1 MKEKVQK
8 RNLAFFSHQQ
18 YIIAYVRKRGN
29 QNQGNEE
36 KIMIILKSGTMID
49 PKSEFIGK
57 RDIAIEGERIVK
69 IAEDIPVTETDTV
82 YDCTDK
88 YIGPG
93 LVDVHVHFRD
103 PGFTYKEDI
112 LSGAKA
118 AAKGGV
124 TSVIL
129 MANTKP
135 AVDNAETIQ
144 YIIEKGKQ
152 TGLHIYTCANVTKG
166 MQGKELNDFDSLLE
180 AGAIGFTDDGVPL
193 LSEELVLGAM
203 EEAVKTDSVLSFHE
217 EDPQYIV
224 NNGINKGKAS
234 SYYGIGGS
242 DRQAEISMVKRDLE
256 LALKTGAK
264 VNFQHLSTKE
274 AVELIREAKKSLE
287 GKNIHAEATPHHIAL
302 TEDAAIEYGTLGK
315 MNPPLRT
322 EEDRQAIIDG
332 LLDGTID
339 LIATDHA
346 PHSEEEK
353 NKAITDAPSGIL
365 GLETM
370 FAIVHEELILKKNM
384 DYLQLFCKISYNPAR
399 MYGINAGELAENKTA
414 DLVVFDPKR
423 EWKIDKFLSKSQNAP
438 FKNKN
443 LKGKIELTVANGV
456 VQYCDWK

>member
-1 MKEKVQK
+1 MLV
-8 RNLAFFSHQQ
+8 
-18 YIIAYVRKRGN
+18 
-29 QNQGNEE
+29 
-36 KIMIILKSGTMID
+36 LKNGTIID
-49 PKSEFIGK
+49 PASDFMGK
-57 RDIAIEGERIVK
+57 RDIAIEGKNIVK
-69 IAEDIPVTETDTV
+69 IAENIPVTEKDTV

-112 LSGAKA
+112 ESGAKA

-135 AVDNAETIQ
+135 AVDNKETLQ
-144 YIIEKGKQ
+144 YIIEKGGQ

-166 MQGKELNDFDSLLE
+166 MQGEELTDFEALLE

-193 LSEELVLGAM
+193 LSEEIVTSAM
-203 EEAVKTDSVLSFHE
+203 ELAVKTDSVLSFHE
-217 EDPQYIV
+217 EDPQYIT
-224 NNGINKGKAS
+224 NNGINRGRAS
-234 SYYGIGGS
+234 EYFGIGGS

-274 AVELIREAKKSLE
+274 AVEMIREAKILPE

-302 TEDAAIEYGTLGK
+302 TEEAAIEYGTLGK
-315 MNPPLRT
+315 MNPPLRC

-332 LLDGTID
+332 ILDGTID

-353 NKAITDAPSGIL
+353 NKKITDAPSGIL

-370 FAIVHEELILKKNM
+370 FPIVHEELILKKKM

-399 MYGINAGELAENKTA
+399 LYNINAGELAENKVA

-423 EWKIDKFLSKSQNAP
+423 EWKIEKFLSKSQNSP
-438 FKNKN
+438 FKNKI
-443 LKGKIELTVANGV
+443 LKGKIELTISDGEI
-456 VQYCDWK
+456 QFDDWL